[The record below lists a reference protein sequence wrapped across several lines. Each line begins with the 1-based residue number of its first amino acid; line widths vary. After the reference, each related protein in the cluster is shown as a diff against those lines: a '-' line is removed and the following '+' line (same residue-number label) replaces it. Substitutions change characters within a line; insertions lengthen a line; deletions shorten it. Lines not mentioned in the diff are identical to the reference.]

1 MPCFF
6 GDTKNNY
13 QVGLFTTKNLDVNPE
28 HDLRPTWIIPGKFCR
43 HEIPLPIVYTETV
56 QKLISEWTENTMMVL
71 ISSTSSK
78 LDKVL
83 VQMKTV
89 LIDSPLP
96 CEWPIIM
103 VEHLLHRLGMTYSA
117 NSVYPFTA
125 KRKKPSVYRNI
136 HSILVIFGY
145 IY

>member
-43 HEIPLPIVYTETV
+43 HEILLPLVYTETV

-125 KRKKPSVYRNI
+125 KRKNHRFTAI
-136 HSILVIFGY
+136 FILFS
-145 IY
+145 